1 MKKTTKYFTGL
12 AAATALFSVVLAG
25 CGNKSATSTPSASV
39 GNLKLAYDNKDKAIK
54 DGTLNIAMVQD
65 TPFQGIF
72 APVLQQD
79 QVDQFLTEPMS
90 GVYGTMFKTTSQFKI
105 IDGGQANIKLNKADK
120 TAVITLHKGLK
131 WSDGKPV
138 TAKDLEFSYEL
149 IANNAYQS
157 QLYTDSLADIVGL
170 AAFHDG
176 KAKTISGITYPNGED
191 GDSIQIKFNHMTPGM
206 WNSGSGY
213 YLESAEPYHYL
224 KDIKPGDLAGSK
236 QIRQAPLSYGPYKV
250 SNVVAGQSVSYVPNP
265 YWYGPKPKL
274 KKIVTTVVS
283 TSTIAAALKDKKYD
297 IAYQMPSVAYPTVKK
312 LNNYVQTGDQSLSFT
327 YVTYN
332 LGHYDSSKSTNVQDR
347 KTPLQNVALR
357 QAMGY
362 AMNVDQVNQKFNY
375 GLATRANTV
384 IVKPFKDA
392 HDSSVKGFP
401 LDIKK
406 ANSLLDKAGFKWD
419 SKHEYRLN
427 TNGKPFKL
435 IFMARSGNSNAEA
448 VAQNYIQQ
456 WKQIGVDV
464 ALYHDRLTDFNTW
477 AQTVTNGT
485 SNDWDITLGGWA
497 DATDPSLISLFGKST
512 QDNFGHFVSP
522 EFTSILNKIDST
534 EAIDPAVRQKA
545 FYDMQTYMQKQAF
558 VIPVSYTLDWYPIN
572 KRVTGWSN
580 DNANNNTRW
589 LNVGVTADATK

>member
-250 SNVVAGQSVSYVPNP
+250 SNVVAG
-265 YWYGPKPKL
+265 
-274 KKIVTTVVS
+274 
-283 TSTIAAALKDKKYD
+283 
-297 IAYQMPSVAYPTVKK
+297 
-312 LNNYVQTGDQSLSFT
+312 
-327 YVTYN
+327 
-332 LGHYDSSKSTNVQDR
+332 
-347 KTPLQNVALR
+347 
-357 QAMGY
+357 
-362 AMNVDQVNQKFNY
+362 
-375 GLATRANTV
+375 
-384 IVKPFKDA
+384 
-392 HDSSVKGFP
+392 
-401 LDIKK
+401 
-406 ANSLLDKAGFKWD
+406 
-419 SKHEYRLN
+419 
-427 TNGKPFKL
+427 
-435 IFMARSGNSNAEA
+435 
-448 VAQNYIQQ
+448 
-456 WKQIGVDV
+456 
-464 ALYHDRLTDFNTW
+464 
-477 AQTVTNGT
+477 
-485 SNDWDITLGGWA
+485 
-497 DATDPSLISLFGKST
+497 
-512 QDNFGHFVSP
+512 
-522 EFTSILNKIDST
+522 
-534 EAIDPAVRQKA
+534 
-545 FYDMQTYMQKQAF
+545 
-558 VIPVSYTLDWYPIN
+558 
-572 KRVTGWSN
+572 
-580 DNANNNTRW
+580 
-589 LNVGVTADATK
+589 

>member
-1 MKKTTKYFTGL
+1 MKKATKYFTGL
-12 AAATALFSVVLAG
+12 AATTALFSLVLAG
-25 CGNKSATSTPSASV
+25 CGNKGASSTPTASV
-39 GNLKLAYDNKDKAIK
+39 GNLKLAYDNKEAPVK

-79 QVDQFLTEPMS
+79 LVDQFLTEPVA
-90 GVYGTMFKTTSQFKI
+90 GVYGTLFKTTSQFKI

-120 TAVITLHKGLK
+120 TATITLHKGLK

-138 TAKDLEFSYEL
+138 TAKDLEFPYEI

-157 QLYTDSLADIVGL
+157 QLYTDSLANIVGL
-170 AAFHDG
+170 QAFHEG
-176 KAKTISGITYPNGED
+176 KAQTISGITYPDGED
-191 GDSIQIKFNHMTPGM
+191 GNSIKIQFNHMTPGM

-236 QIRQAPLSYGPYKV
+236 QIRQAPLSYGPYKI
-250 SNVVAGQSVSYVPNP
+250 SSVVAGQSVSYVPNP
-265 YWYGPKPKL
+265 YWYGQKPKL
-274 KKIVTTVVS
+274 KKIVTSVVS

-297 IAYQMPSVAYPTVKK
+297 IAYQMPATAYPTVKNIK
-312 LNNYVQTGDQSLSFT
+312 DYVQTGDQSLSF
-327 YVTYN
+327 YYLSYN
-332 LGHYDSSKSTNVQDR
+332 LGHYDASKSVNVQDR

-384 IVKPFKDA
+384 IVPPFKDA

-406 ANSLLDKAGFKWD
+406 ANNLLDKAGFKWD
-419 SKHEYRLN
+419 AKHQYRLN

-435 IFMARSGNSNAEA
+435 VFMARSGNSNAQA

-464 ALYHDRLTDFNTW
+464 VLYHDRLTDFNTW
-477 AQTVTNGT
+477 AQAMQSGT
-485 SNDWDITLGGWA
+485 SNDWDLTIGGWA
-497 DATDPSLISLFGKST
+497 DTTDPSLISLFGAGT
-512 QDNFGHFVSP
+512 QSNFGHFTSP
-522 EFTSILNKIDST
+522 EFTNILEKIDS
-534 EAIDPAVRQKA
+534 EAAINPEVRQKA
-545 FYDMQTYMQKQAF
+545 FYEMQTYMQKQAF
-558 VIPVSYTLDWYPIN
+558 VIPLTYTLDWYPVN
-572 KRVTGWSN
+572 KRVVGWTN
-580 DNANNNTRW
+580 ENADNNTRW
-589 LNVGVTADATK
+589 LNVGVTAKTPK